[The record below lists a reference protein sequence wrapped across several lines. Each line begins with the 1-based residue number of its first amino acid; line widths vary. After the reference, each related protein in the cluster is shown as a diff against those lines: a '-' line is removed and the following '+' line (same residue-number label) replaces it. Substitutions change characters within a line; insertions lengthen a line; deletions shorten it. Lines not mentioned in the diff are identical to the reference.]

1 MSTTIRT
8 TTVDTPTG
16 ALCVAVAVRD
26 GDTGE
31 RVVAAAF
38 ADHFDRVAAKVRVR
52 FADAEWVEA
61 ETEAADA
68 VRCYLAGDLHAV
80 DDVAVD
86 AIGTPFQEKVWT
98 ALRTIPPG
106 QTRSYGQVAAAVGAP
121 GAVRAG
127 GTANG
132 ANPVW
137 VLVPCHRVVRSDG
150 TVGGYGGGPHR
161 KEWLL
166 EHERSSM
173 AGFGT
178 KVTSP
183 SGRRDGRGAPDHS

>member
-1 MSTTIRT
+1 MSTTIRA

-16 ALCVAVAVRD
+16 ALCIAVAVD
-26 GDTGE
+26 AVGE

-38 ADHFDRVAAKVRVR
+38 AEHFDRVAAKVRLR

-61 ETEAADA
+61 ETDAADA
-68 VRCYLAGDLHAV
+68 VRRYLAGDLDAV
-80 DDVAVD
+80 EGVVVD
-86 AIGTPFQEKVWT
+86 ATGTPFQEKVWV
-98 ALRTIPPG
+98 ALRAIPPG
-106 QTRSYGQVAAAVGAP
+106 ETRSYGQVAAAIDAP
-121 GAVRAG
+121 GAVRAV

-150 TVGGYGGGPHR
+150 TIGGYGGGAHR

-166 EHERSSM
+166 QHERSAM
-173 AGFGT
+173 ARPGT
-178 KVTSP
+178 EVTSP
-183 SGRRDGRGAPDHS
+183 SGRGDGRSVRDHS